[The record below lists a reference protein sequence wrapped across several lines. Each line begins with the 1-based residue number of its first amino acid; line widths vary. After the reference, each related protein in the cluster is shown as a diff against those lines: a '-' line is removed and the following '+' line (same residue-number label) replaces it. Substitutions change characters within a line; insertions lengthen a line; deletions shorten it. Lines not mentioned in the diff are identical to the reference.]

1 MVKCPRCENEG
12 KAVGKEWN
20 YSRYHVKVFI
30 CKKCKKGFR
39 AYFLNGK
46 LSHTIP
52 KLVSP
57 TSKIIDYLRLHGEA
71 TETELAS
78 ALRLSVVDV
87 INTLK
92 KLEKEGKVYPTPIS

>member
-1 MVKCPRCENEG
+1 MVKCPRCGNES
-12 KAVGKEWN
+12 KAVCKEWN

-30 CKKCKKGFR
+30 CKKCKKEFR
-39 AYFLNGK
+39 AYFWDGR

-52 KLVSP
+52 KLMSP
-57 TSKIIDYLRLHGEA
+57 RSKIIDYLRLHGEA

-78 ALRLSVVDV
+78 ALRLSVDDV

-92 KLEKEGKVYPTPIS
+92 KLETEGKVYPTPI